1 MGSRRYGAAWAW
13 DILRRVDAGTQGRA
27 THESGGAVDTTGC
40 RIERSARSVKVVR
53 RAPFVFLACA
63 ALLALRCAAAEP
75 ESPRELI
82 KNASDQLI
90 QVLRE
95 RRDAVRSDPQVA
107 LSIAREYVLPML
119 DFQRAAK
126 WVLGPHW
133 RDASDAQRARFTEA
147 FRDFLVRTYVTAMS
161 VYVDEII
168 AQGDRVT
175 YLPVHIGADDEQAV
189 VRVIIHLQSG
199 VNAEVG
205 YRLHRRDGPWKIF
218 DVTLEGVSMLTTYRI
233 SFASEIERDGLDALI
248 DRLQRRAGSG
258 ATALEGLVSPKPRP

>member
-1 MGSRRYGAAWAW
+1 MV
-13 DILRRVDAGTQGRA
+13 I
-27 THESGGAVDTTGC
+27 
-40 RIERSARSVKVVR
+40 R
-53 RAPFVFLACA
+53 RAAIGFLVCA
-63 ALLALRCAAAEP
+63 AMLALRCSAAEP

-82 KNASDQLI
+82 ETASDHLI

-107 LSIAREYVLPML
+107 LAIARETVLPLL

-133 RDASDAQRARFTEA
+133 RSASDDQRTRFTEA

-168 AQGDRVT
+168 AHGNRVT
-175 YLPVHIGADDEQAV
+175 YLPVHMGADDEQAV
-189 VRVIIHLQSG
+189 VRAIIHLQSG

-248 DRLQRRAGSG
+248 ERLQRRAASD
-258 ATALEGLVSPKPRP
+258 ATPLEGLVGPKPRP